1 MISVCILTKN
11 ASSTIAKTL
20 ESTRP
25 FPEVLILDNGST
37 DNTLEIARSFPNTVI
52 HKMPFIGFGPL
63 RNEAAR
69 LAKHDWILALDS
81 DEVLSNPEEI
91 LSLKLDSDRAYS
103 LPRHNFFNGKQ
114 IKGCGWG
121 KEQIA
126 RLYNKKKSS
135 YCLSFV
141 HESLLAKNPIPLSF
155 PLLHTPYRTTSEFL
169 AKMQHYST
177 LFAEQNRHKKNSSIS
192 KAILHALFAFLK
204 SYILKRGFLDGGEG
218 FFISLYN
225 ANTAFYKYMK
235 LLEANREKIH

>member
-11 ASSTIAKTL
+11 AALTIAKTL
-20 ESTRP
+20 ESTRL

-37 DNTLEIARSFPNTVI
+37 DNTLEIAKSFPNTTI

-69 LAKHDWILALDS
+69 LAKHDWILAIDS

-91 LSLKLDSDRAYS
+91 LSLKLDPDRAYS

-135 YCLSFV
+135 YCSSFV
-141 HESLLAKNPIPLSF
+141 HESLLVKNPIPLAS

-177 LFAEQNRHKKNSSIS
+177 LFAEQNKHKKKSSTS
-192 KAILHALFAFLK
+192 RAILHALFAFIK
-204 SYILKRGFLDGGEG
+204 SYVLKRGFLDGGEG
-218 FFISLYN
+218 LFISLYN